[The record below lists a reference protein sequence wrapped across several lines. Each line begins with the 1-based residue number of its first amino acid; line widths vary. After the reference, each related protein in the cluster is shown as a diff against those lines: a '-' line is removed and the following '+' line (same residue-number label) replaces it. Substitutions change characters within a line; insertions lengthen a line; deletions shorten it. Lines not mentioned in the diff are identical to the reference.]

1 MKRITRRASEPVL
14 DSAEFKLETAHEGAK
29 DALTLMRDKQRR
41 ERALQDYAASDDEI
55 TARHE
60 VREVHNHT
68 HVHMPSQ
75 PDHDDEPKLEIGA
88 VKVTGLPKLAIAAVG
103 IVIAAITAAVS
114 HFAAK

>member
-1 MKRITRRASEPVL
+1 ML

-41 ERALQDYAASDDEI
+41 EQRSLAEYVASDDEI

-75 PDHDDEPKLEIGA
+75 PDHDDSPTIEVGPVT
-88 VKVTGLPKLAIAAVG
+88 VKGLPKLAIAAVG

-114 HFAAK
+114 HFAAKGH